1 MSPPCRYAILC
12 GQLAEHESIQKRIQ
26 TGYVFKVS
34 RKDVLVFLWVLFNA
48 YFCSGKLRLAP
59 AFIREVIGT

>member
-1 MSPPCRYAILC
+1 MQMSPVCRYAVLC

-34 RKDVLVFLWVLFNA
+34 RKDVL
-48 YFCSGKLRLAP
+48 
-59 AFIREVIGT
+59 AFA